1 MKLNVTQSTATKI
14 LIALLI
20 PVIVFQSGI
29 IAKVIPCEIVGGG
42 RLENDAQMYL
52 LSGISIA
59 LNSLL
64 ILVLLAKENIIRN
77 SLPEKSLRITLWA
90 FLFFFLLNT
99 LGNLLAKTTFEKFLA
114 FYTLLLAVLL
124 YPILRKE

>member
-29 IAKVIPCEIVGGG
+29 IAKVIPYEIVGGG

-64 ILVLLAKENIIRN
+64 ILVLLAKENLIRN
-77 SLPEKSLRITLWA
+77 SLPEKPLRITLWA

-124 YPILRKE
+124 YLILRKE